1 MNRSIVVGVICA
13 LSSSAVSS
21 LAWEGDDIP
30 ALFFA
35 RDRGQIPRSV
45 QILQPYGNLDSSRTR
60 NALLVAEAVR
70 ARVGERWVASALKIT
85 KIESN
90 YRCNAVNR
98 KSGATGLGQL
108 MFYSAR
114 ALEPGSEYHRDDCET
129 GARLIALHM
138 QACLSAGVTNE
149 AEMAKCH
156 VAGIRGWN
164 HRLARWAERYKAS
177 YSRMVSGAHPV
188 QLADASGWIVR
199 GTISIFR

>member
-1 MNRSIVVGVICA
+1 LNKSIIVGVICA

-21 LAWEGDDIP
+21 LAWEGDEIP

-35 RDRGQIPRSV
+35 RDRGQLPVHS
-45 QILQPYGNLDSSRTR
+45 QISTYGTLDAGRTN
-60 NALLVAEAVR
+60 NAMLVAQAVR
-70 ARVGERWVASALKIT
+70 SRLGERWVAEALKIT
-85 KIESN
+85 RIESN
-90 YRCNAVNR
+90 YRCNAVNH

-149 AEMAKCH
+149 AEMSKCH
-156 VAGIRGWN
+156 VAGVRGWN
-164 HRLARWAERYKAS
+164 RRLARWAERYKAS
-177 YSRMVSGAHPV
+177 YSRMVERAAA
-188 QLADASGWIVR
+188 LRTADASGWIVR
-199 GTISIFR
+199 GTTSIFR